1 MEKLNGLIR
10 DIIED
15 KVYNFTSN
23 LNDDE
28 LDYAI
33 ECMLFWKKEREIQ
46 NETYTIRIVK
56 SYASGGVK

>member
-1 MEKLNGLIR
+1 MSKNMKKLNRLIR

-33 ECMLFWKKEREIQ
+33 KCMLFWKKEREIQ
-46 NETYTIRIVK
+46 NKELK
-56 SYASGGVK
+56 EC

>member
-1 MEKLNGLIR
+1 MEKLNGLMR

-33 ECMLFWKKEREIQ
+33 ECMLFWKKEIEIQ
-46 NETYTIRIVK
+46 NKELEELENE
-56 SYASGGVK
+56 

>member
-1 MEKLNGLIR
+1 MNKLNSLVR

-33 ECMLFWKKEREIQ
+33 ECMLFWKKEREMQ
-46 NETYTIRIVK
+46 NKELEVLEN
-56 SYASGGVK
+56 GNN